1 MKFSLTEVLQC
12 GSHKFKE
19 SEVDLVTKRNLQDL
33 IDKVNALG
41 YTPSMRAT
49 SCLRSLEDQKRINP
63 SAMGSSHLYGCA
75 IDIADA
81 DGELKAWL
89 LKNQSKLV
97 ELGLWMEHPDSTKT
111 WCHLQTIRPKS
122 GNRFFRP

>member
-1 MKFSLTEVLQC
+1 MKFSITEVLQC

-81 DGELKAWL
+81 DGKLKAWL

-97 ELGLWMEHPDSTKT
+97 ELGLWMEHPDYCKG
-111 WCHLQTIRPKS
+111 WCHLQTYKTKS